1 MINVKLRV
9 KPVKGATKEYLLQ
22 IPQSWKE
29 VKPELITAI
38 CAAKIQQKSQW
49 LLNNLLSLFI
59 PTDVYLECTPN
70 ALQNLHRYIEWM
82 LTVPLSWPV
91 LPAFR
96 AGALELY
103 LPMANFADV
112 AVDEWADGQAA
123 MLLYEKTK
131 NPMYLNACIST
142 FCRPLRPGYDA
153 NNPDMADNPRETY
166 SGTIAMR
173 RADLIEEIPALTKL
187 YVSTFIMSST
197 QAVINHP
204 DYAILFPKLTPE
216 QQAQKQLTQP
226 KPDPAMWYNFAIE
239 AAALPNLGGD
249 YEKVLKKKIHDVLRA
264 VALHRKAQNY

>member
-9 KPVKGATKEYLLQ
+9 KTVQGETKGYLIR
-22 IPQSWKE
+22 IPQTWKE
-29 VKPELITAI
+29 VVPKLITTI
-38 CAAKIQQKSQW
+38 CAATIQEKSNW
-49 LLNNLLSLFI
+49 LLNNLLSLFM
-59 PTDVYLECTPN
+59 PTNVYLACTP
-70 ALQNLHRYIEWM
+70 AVLQSLHGYIIWM
-82 LTVPLSWPV
+82 LTVPINYPV

-96 AGALELY
+96 VSALELH
-103 LPMANFADV
+103 LPLANFSDV
-112 AVDEWADGQAA
+112 AMDEWADGQAA

-131 NPMYLNACIST
+131 NPMYLNACIAT
-142 FCRPLRPGYDA
+142 FCRPLRTGYDA
-153 NNPDMADNPRETY
+153 NNPDMADSPRETY

-173 RADLIEEIPALTKL
+173 RAELIENVDALTKL
-187 YVSTFIMSST
+187 YVSTYIMSNT

-264 VALHRKAQNY
+264 VALHRKSQNY